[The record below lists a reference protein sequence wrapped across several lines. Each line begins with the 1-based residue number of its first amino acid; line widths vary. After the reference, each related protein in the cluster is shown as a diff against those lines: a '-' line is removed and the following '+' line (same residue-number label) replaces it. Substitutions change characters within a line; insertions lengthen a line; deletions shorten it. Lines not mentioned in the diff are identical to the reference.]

1 MAVTQIVILQNDQF
15 DMTTD
20 GGAYFSLGWADLNG
34 PSGPNMPAIPD
45 TVHAVIWNSLQG
57 PNEIQ
62 SYDPSTGM
70 MTGNTPLSSASDAVG
85 STTIQALLDWAT
97 TRYAQVQAAEV
108 AYENAV
114 DAGTATEDQ
123 NWQDYQS

>member
-1 MAVTQIVILQNDQF
+1 MAVTQLVILQNDQF

-20 GGAYFSLGWADLNG
+20 NGAYFSLDWADLNG

-85 STTIQALLDWAT
+85 STTVQALLDWAT
-97 TRYAQVQAAEV
+97 TRYSQIETAEA
-108 AYENAV
+108 AYETAL
-114 DAGTATEDQ
+114 DDGTATEQQ

>member
-20 GGAYFSLGWADLNG
+20 NGAYFSLGWADLNG

-85 STTIQALLDWAT
+85 STTVQALLDWAT
-97 TRYAQVQAAEV
+97 TRYDQVQAAET
-108 AYENAV
+108 AYETAV
-114 DAGTATEDQ
+114 DDGTATEQQ

>member
-1 MAVTQIVILQNDQF
+1 MAVTQVVILQNDQF

-20 GGAYFSLGWADLNG
+20 GGDYFSLEWAYLNG

-45 TVHAVIWNSLQG
+45 TVHAVIWNTLPG

-70 MTGNTPLSSASDAVG
+70 MTGNTSLSSASDAVG
-85 STTIQALLDWAT
+85 STTVQALLDWAT
-97 TRYAQVQAAEV
+97 TRYDQIQAAEI
-108 AYENAV
+108 AYQTAV
-114 DAGTATEDQ
+114 EDGTATEG
-123 NWQDYQS
+123 QDWTDSQS